1 MVLMKLYL
9 SKQMSIMMYQAKI
22 IDETSE
28 EDTKGSE
35 RKVPKNEAFCFQDWP
50 TQRRIFRTLEM
61 LCARKLQESIKRLPT
76 PPLKKK
82 LMRRSLKLVSNLSI
96 ETR

>member
-1 MVLMKLYL
+1 
-9 SKQMSIMMYQAKI
+9 MYQAKK
-22 IDETSE
+22 IDDYSE
-28 EDTKGSE
+28 QDTRGSE

-50 TQRRIFRTLEM
+50 TQCRILRTLEM

-82 LMRRSLKLVSNLSI
+82 LMRRSLALKLLSI
-96 ETR
+96 ETL